1 MDTSLD
7 HCALIAADSA
17 ALADAAEANL
27 GAPVE
32 HCPGWTVADLV
43 RHVRHVHWFWGT
55 IVERKLEDPEQV
67 GTAPEP
73 AEADLIE
80 AFRRGAFRLVEI
92 LGAADPTTPVWTW
105 SSQHDAGFVIR
116 HQVQEAAVHRWDAQH
131 AAGCETPIDPA
142 AAADAVDEFL
152 TFSLPEPGD
161 PNRES
166 QQLLA
171 ADLILATTDT
181 GQAWTIRDGA
191 VHGTL
196 TAAPGTGDGV
206 RIEATASDLL
216 LWLYRR
222 IDLPASGPDA
232 TAVLERFR
240 ALTSSG

>member
-1 MDTSLD
+1 MDTTLD

-17 ALADAAEANL
+17 ALAEAAEGNL
-27 GAPVE
+27 GATVE

-43 RHVRHVHWFWGT
+43 RHVLRVHWFWGT
-55 IVERKLEDPEQV
+55 IVERKLTDEEQV
-67 GTAPEP
+67 GMAPEP
-73 AEADLIE
+73 AEDDLVE
-80 AFRRGAFRLVEI
+80 AFRRGALRLVEI

-131 AAGCETPIDPA
+131 AAGSETPIDPA

-171 ADLILATTDT
+171 ADLILATTETDR
-181 GQAWTIRDGA
+181 AWTIRDGD

-196 TAAPGTGDGV
+196 TAEPGAGSGASVTG
-206 RIEATASDLL
+206 TASDLL

-222 IDLPASGPDA
+222 IDLPASGPEA
-232 TAVLERFR
+232 AAVLGRFR
-240 ALTSSG
+240 ALTSGD

>member
-1 MDTSLD
+1 MDTTLD

-27 GAPVE
+27 GATVE

-43 RHVRHVHWFWGT
+43 RHVLHVHWFWGT
-55 IVERKLEDPEQV
+55 IVERKLTDEEQV

-80 AFRRGAFRLVEI
+80 AFRRGARRIVEI
-92 LGAADPTTPVWTW
+92 LAAADPTTPVWTW
-105 SSQHDAGFVIR
+105 SSQHDVGFVIR

-131 AAGCETPIDPA
+131 AAGRETPIDRA

-181 GQAWTIRDGA
+181 DQAWTIRDGD
-191 VHGTL
+191 VHGTVIA
-196 TAAPGTGDGV
+196 TPGATTGARVTG
-206 RIEATASDLL
+206 TASDLL
-216 LWLYRR
+216 LWLYER
-222 IDLPASGPDA
+222 IDLPADGPDA
-232 TAVLERFR
+232 AAVLGRFH
-240 ALTSSG
+240 ALTSGD